1 MPQAESSVSEYIRIR
16 RYVLTLIQKANGKE
30 VPLPSILEL
39 SNLFHVSRPTVSRAM
54 KALTEEGYVIGKRG
68 IGSFA
73 NPAKRPYYL
82 NSQPI
87 VGLLNSD
94 GRVVHFD
101 KYLSRIYSHL
111 MMELTAL
118 PAIVHQISLT
128 SGNPETM
135 FQEIR
140 NEQLDVL
147 VWQGINSQK
156 ENEVR
161 KRLIDSGLPVISSE
175 NNYSPDSFAT
185 VRLGLR
191 ELGYRCGRQLIAEG
205 RKNLVYLPASN
216 GWTRPLTGIRR
227 AYEEAGI
234 PLNKNLFLENVQT
247 CLEDFR
253 KLLSFG
259 VPVDAVF
266 NALYIQNEV
275 TDILRE
281 FHVDLRKQCR
291 LIQSDLCFS
300 ESEDFHGFSFDF
312 AFQKHA
318 RKVAFLAKKAIDGE
332 PLPQQGLVTELN
344 LNIIK

>member
-1 MPQAESSVSEYIRIR
+1 M
-16 RYVLTLIQKANGKE
+16 
-30 VPLPSILEL
+30 
-39 SNLFHVSRPTVSRAM
+39 
-54 KALTEEGYVIGKRG
+54 
-68 IGSFA
+68 
-73 NPAKRPYYL
+73 
-82 NSQPI
+82 
-87 VGLLNSD
+87 
-94 GRVVHFD
+94 
-101 KYLSRIYSHL
+101 
-111 MMELTAL
+111 
-118 PAIVHQISLT
+118 
-128 SGNPETM
+128 
-135 FQEIR
+135 
-140 NEQLDVL
+140 
-147 VWQGINSQK
+147 
-156 ENEVR
+156 
-161 KRLIDSGLPVISSE
+161 ISSE